1 MRNKKIVVFINL
13 LLLLLIIFNIVQAAP
28 NTGKTV
34 DDVNNIGNMPTT
46 EIDKYYKEADEG
58 TDPYIN
64 ITDFN
69 NSVSRITGVILVV
82 LQVASIAGVIYAG
95 VAYMIASPDSKA
107 DIKKRLIHL
116 AIGMIIVFGASTVVG
131 LVTGTFKD
139 VFKELI

>member
-13 LLLLLIIFNIVQAAP
+13 LLLLFVIFNVIQAAP

-34 DDVNNIGNMPTT
+34 DDVNDIGTMPKP
-46 EIDKYYKEADEG
+46 EIDKYYKEAEEG

-64 ITDFN
+64 ITYFN

-82 LQVASIAGVIYAG
+82 LQVASIAGVIYVG
-95 VAYMIASPDSKA
+95 VTYMIASPDSKA

-139 VFKELI
+139 VFKDLI